1 MEKDSKTTV
10 AVERTTFAK
19 LDRLAKA
26 NSVSKMEYI
35 THAINYFEKYGINP
49 VEHESP
55 AQEMQKLIKRMDQVF
70 AFLKKQETDLVR
82 PACEALAGAS
92 TQITISLSSLLSE
105 EKFRRFLKDNKEL
118 LAEIINSS
126 GNNGKAIGRTEKAVR
141 DADSTIRKNQD
152 IIFKRIEASETAQ
165 IKAYKHI
172 VSIAR
177 NAGQLAINPFAGYLI
192 SPEQKD
198 RGFLTKEE
206 LQLLIN
212 AKMKNAQYELVRDL
226 FVFSSFCGLSYSD
239 VKNLTKSNLQTS
251 FDGHLW
257 IITRRQKTNTDS
269 SIRLLEVPKRIIEKY
284 KGYSRDNRIFPVPS
298 NSSCNAILKKIAKQ
312 CGINKRLT
320 YHVSRHTFSTTV
332 TLSQGVPIE
341 TVSRMLGHTNIK
353 TTQIYA
359 KITKEKISQDME
371 ILSHKLESLEKQ
383 ITERI

>member
-126 GNNGKAIGRTEKAVR
+126 DNNGKAIGKTEKAVR
-141 DADSTIRKNQD
+141 DADSTIRKNQE

-172 VSIAR
+172 VSFLDAK
-177 NAGQLAINPFAGYLI
+177 GKTGLLDDIN
-192 SPEQKD
+192 
-198 RGFLTKEE
+198 
-206 LQLLIN
+206 
-212 AKMKNAQYELVRDL
+212 
-226 FVFSSFCGLSYSD
+226 
-239 VKNLTKSNLQTS
+239 
-251 FDGHLW
+251 
-257 IITRRQKTNTDS
+257 
-269 SIRLLEVPKRIIEKY
+269 
-284 KGYSRDNRIFPVPS
+284 KGYER
-298 NSSCNAILKKIAKQ
+298 
-312 CGINKRLT
+312 
-320 YHVSRHTFSTTV
+320 
-332 TLSQGVPIE
+332 E
-341 TVSRMLGHTNIK
+341 
-353 TTQIYA
+353 
-359 KITKEKISQDME
+359 KERRG
-371 ILSHKLESLEKQ
+371 L
-383 ITERI
+383 

>member
-105 EKFRRFLKDNKEL
+105 EKFRRFLKDTKEL

-172 VSIAR
+172 VS
-177 NAGQLAINPFAGYLI
+177 
-192 SPEQKD
+192 
-198 RGFLTKEE
+198 FLDAKGKTG
-206 LQLLIN
+206 LL
-212 AKMKNAQYELVRDL
+212 D
-226 FVFSSFCGLSYSD
+226 D
-239 VKNLTKSNLQTS
+239 
-251 FDGHLW
+251 
-257 IITRRQKTNTDS
+257 
-269 SIRLLEVPKRIIEKY
+269 
-284 KGYSRDNRIFPVPS
+284 
-298 NSSCNAILKKIAKQ
+298 
-312 CGINKRLT
+312 INKVYER
-320 YHVSRHTFSTTV
+320 
-332 TLSQGVPIE
+332 E
-341 TVSRMLGHTNIK
+341 
-353 TTQIYA
+353 
-359 KITKEKISQDME
+359 KERRG
-371 ILSHKLESLEKQ
+371 L
-383 ITERI
+383 